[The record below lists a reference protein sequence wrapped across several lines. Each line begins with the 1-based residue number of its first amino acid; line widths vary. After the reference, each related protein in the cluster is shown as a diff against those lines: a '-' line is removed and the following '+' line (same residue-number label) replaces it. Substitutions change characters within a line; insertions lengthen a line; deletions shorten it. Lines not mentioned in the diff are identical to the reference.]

1 MLLKGKQWPK
11 ITATGLRVGRVFVL
25 KRKPLSAFKKES
37 FSRTDCWGLES
48 QKTWDLWEMQNDKYF
63 GRWMSC
69 LSTVCHTLCGVFV
82 VSCRN
87 SVFFIVFLL
96 LCWSIFLTSELSW
109 NSSGGYNTLV
119 SVGQIYLLNLMFYF
133 IPTCMYVPIYIR
145 RGKPVQKSYSVLTP
159 GAC

>member
-1 MLLKGKQWPK
+1 MLLKDKQWPK
-11 ITATGLRVGRVFVL
+11 ITATGLCVGRVFVL

-87 SVFFIVFLL
+87 SVFFYLFFAAVLEYLSNLWTILKFKCGLQHTRFCGSDIFVEFNVLFYTYVHVRAHL
-96 LCWSIFLTSELSW
+96 HKARYRNCTLC
-109 NSSGGYNTLV
+109 
-119 SVGQIYLLNLMFYF
+119 
-133 IPTCMYVPIYIR
+133 
-145 RGKPVQKSYSVLTP
+145 
-159 GAC
+159 